1 MAKKS
6 FLWANTHT
14 ATRDCGK
21 VTLPVSISNSL
32 ADASPLLYLPQ
43 AQPALRAVIK
53 PPASFA
59 LVSQPWKLYFF
70 GPPLQLQKQ
79 VKSNP
84 AVSLLSS
91 LDVLPEGLSR
101 HKRWLQACKTH
112 TRSWRCMERRWPRT
126 LACLGS
132 GHPEA
137 PGMHYPG
144 NYSQILAEHHLS
156 LSLVC
161 EPHGYHWKGE
171 REKC

>member
-32 ADASPLLYLPQ
+32 ADASPLLYLSQ

-79 VKSNP
+79 VKFKSHGQPPLLPWCLARGSQQAQEVITSVQNSHSFLTLYGAEVAQNP
-84 AVSLLSS
+84 GLPWSWAPSSPGHALPRQLLSNTGWAS
-91 LDVLPEGLSR
+91 PL
-101 HKRWLQACKTH
+101 
-112 TRSWRCMERRWPRT
+112 
-126 LACLGS
+126 CL
-132 GHPEA
+132 
-137 PGMHYPG
+137 
-144 NYSQILAEHHLS
+144 
-156 LSLVC
+156 
-161 EPHGYHWKGE
+161 
-171 REKC
+171 